1 MTSLHDKESN
11 LHSVEHLLL
20 YYDQQVLAAYRNQPH
35 RYRIEADYFEGELRT
50 TTEYYRELEAAGK
63 TSEAMSVRF
72 GYRSLRG
79 GDLAIVA
86 WAPDLVRKS
95 EAHIQQW
102 SGFRLSNPEWTTGHD
117 ERFDKWVRRYIE
129 GDWDVDNGPLYHLG
143 QTVKIINSLTIEL
156 VGVPLYKH
164 EIDDTLSY
172 PAADNTHRY
181 QDSHGSLY
189 GYLIDGLDKK
199 CILALAS
206 RLGRRVKT
214 GDKKTIEGI
223 TMLFPCLKASATF
236 IAAFDLVSEQRR
248 LASHGVRPG
257 AKNFP
262 AFSQF
267 TKDLYLCLDA
277 IKELRGVLEHEFQV
291 NGEELRE
298 HHTAKEMLPEIDR
311 LPHAHYSIVQASRMI
326 GKTVERVEFGF
337 RKKIEGVHESEA
349 LIIHF
354 TDGSIM
360 GLDTGSNA
368 GNLACDENGPH
379 PDDFHVDFM
388 VRWVPE
394 LPKVLR
400 KPPGA

>member
-1 MTSLHDKESN
+1 
-11 LHSVEHLLL
+11 
-20 YYDQQVLAAYRNQPH
+20 
-35 RYRIEADYFEGELRT
+35 
-50 TTEYYRELEAAGK
+50 
-63 TSEAMSVRF
+63 
-72 GYRSLRG
+72 
-79 GDLAIVA
+79 
-86 WAPDLVRKS
+86 
-95 EAHIQQW
+95 
-102 SGFRLSNPEWTTGHD
+102 
-117 ERFDKWVRRYIE
+117 
-129 GDWDVDNGPLYHLG
+129 
-143 QTVKIINSLTIEL
+143 
-156 VGVPLYKH
+156 
-164 EIDDTLSY
+164 
-172 PAADNTHRY
+172 
-181 QDSHGSLY
+181 
-189 GYLIDGLDKK
+189 
-199 CILALAS
+199 
-206 RLGRRVKT
+206 
-214 GDKKTIEGI
+214 
-223 TMLFPCLKASATF
+223 
-236 IAAFDLVSEQRR
+236 
-248 LASHGVRPG
+248 
-257 AKNFP
+257 
-262 AFSQF
+262 
-267 TKDLYLCLDA
+267 
-277 IKELRGVLEHEFQV
+277 VLEHEFQV